1 MRCLRPSSCA
11 LLFVLFVV
19 TTFGLATALRLPAG
33 QRHLTRALDVVFGV
47 ALGGALCVSTPC
59 LPSLAVSGGGKDYAT
74 KDIKGDTSFA
84 GAKNIGKD
92 FTQVDAKGVDFRN
105 SDLSGSRFYRAK
117 LESAKFDA
125 AILQG
130 ASLEDSD
137 LVDASFEGAN
147 LSGAYL
153 SASIEE
159 VKTIKGA
166 DFSDALMQEKTKQKL
181 CQRSDATGT
190 NPVTGVETRDSLMCD
205 D

>member
-1 MRCLRPSSCA
+1 M
-11 LLFVLFVV
+11 LLFVFCVLLL
-19 TTFGLATALRLPAG
+19 GLATALRLPTG
-33 QRHLTRALDVVFGV
+33 QRILSFDVVFRV
-47 ALGGALCVSTPC
+47 ALGGALCVTTPC

-74 KDIKGDTSFA
+74 KDLKGDTSFA
-84 GAKNIGKD
+84 GAKNVGKD

-166 DFSDALMQEKTKQKL
+166 DFSDALMQKKTKQKL